1 MLANELAGT
10 PGSVR
15 NHMGVVKLGGNDNAK
30 SRIGQRREAA
40 LSDGNEVYKAK
51 RHELIRAAAMVFKER
66 GYEAAT
72 LTDIAKA
79 FGSDRASLYYYVA
92 GKEELFQEA
101 VRGVLDENV
110 EVAGRILDMDAD
122 ARTKL
127 QLLVEQLIGSYEQ
140 HYPYMFV
147 YIQEDMRKVA
157 HEQSPWAREMVRQTR
172 QFESI
177 VIKVIKQGVAEGSFR
192 DDLSVSMAA
201 NALFGMVNWTHRW
214 FRPTRQRSAREIAD
228 AFCTL
233 LFEGLQKAS

>member
-1 MLANELAGT
+1 MAGPKYGSST
-10 PGSVR
+10 P
-15 NHMGVVKLGGNDNAK
+15 K

-51 RHELIRAAAMVFKER
+51 RRQLIHAAATIFKER

-72 LTDIAKA
+72 LNDIADA

-110 EVAGRILDMDAD
+110 EEAGRILESDAD
-122 ARTKL
+122 APTKL
-127 QLLVEQLIGSYEQ
+127 RLLVERLVASYEQ

-157 HEQSPWAREMVRQTR
+157 HEESDWAHDMVRQTR
-172 QFESI
+172 RFESI
-177 VIKVIKQGVAEGSFR
+177 VIKVIKQGIEEGTFR
-192 DDLSVSMAA
+192 DDIPVNLAA

-214 FRPTRQRSAREIAD
+214 FKPSRQRNARQIAD
-228 AFCTL
+228 AFCKV
-233 LFEGLQKAS
+233 LFEGLQKA